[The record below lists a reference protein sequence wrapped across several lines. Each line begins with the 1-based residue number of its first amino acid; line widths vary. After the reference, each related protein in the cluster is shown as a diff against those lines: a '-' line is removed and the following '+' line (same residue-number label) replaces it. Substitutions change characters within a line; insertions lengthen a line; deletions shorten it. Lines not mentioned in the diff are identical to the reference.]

1 MLTFVEE
8 ILLLMLDDQD
18 GRLVDLPRSAMNGVI
33 AGAVLMDLAMHDRI
47 DSDLQELRVVD
58 KTPTGDALLDVT
70 LASLT
75 NAPNGRNSS
84 AWVEEVARDADDLR
98 EKALARLVSRGI
110 LRKEEGRFLWVF
122 HTRRYPV
129 IDDRE
134 QREVKARLRE
144 LVLGTEIPDPRDVV
158 LVCLVEAAGLW
169 DLLLTEAEQDK
180 AADRIAQLRKM
191 DLVGQAMTQVVR
203 DIQESIAVASTMAW

>member
-47 DSDLQELRVVD
+47 DSDLQELRVVN
-58 KTPTGDALLDVT
+58 KTPTGDPLLDGT
-70 LASLT
+70 LASLSG
-75 NAPNGRNSS
+75 AEGRSSS
-84 AWVEEVARDADDLR
+84 AWVEDVARDADDLR
-98 EKALARLVSRGI
+98 ERALARLVSRGI

-122 HTRRYPV
+122 HTRRYPI

-144 LVLGTEIPDPRDVV
+144 LVLSNEIPDPRDVV

>member
-1 MLTFVEE
+1 M
-8 ILLLMLDDQD
+8 
-18 GRLVDLPRSAMNGVI
+18 
-33 AGAVLMDLAMHDRI
+33 
-47 DSDLQELRVVD
+47 
-58 KTPTGDALLDVT
+58 
-70 LASLT
+70 
-75 NAPNGRNSS
+75 NGRNSS

-98 EKALARLVSRGI
+98 EKALARLVTRDI

-122 HTRRYPV
+122 HTRRYPI

-144 LVLGTEIPDPRDVV
+144 LVLGNDIPDPRDVV

-169 DLLLTEAEQDK
+169 DLLLTESEQDR

>member
-47 DSDLQELRVVD
+47 DSDLQELRVVN
-58 KTPTGDALLDVT
+58 KTPTGDPLLDGT
-70 LASLT
+70 LASLSAT
-75 NAPNGRNSS
+75 QEGRNSS

-98 EKALARLVSRGI
+98 EKALARLVTRGI

-169 DLLLTEAEQDK
+169 DLLLTESEQEK

>member
-47 DSDLQELRVVD
+47 DSDLQELRVVN
-58 KTPTGDALLDVT
+58 KTPTGDPLLDTT
-70 LASLT
+70 LATLSS
-75 NAPNGRNSS
+75 AAGGRNSS

-144 LVLGTEIPDPRDVV
+144 LVLGSDIPDPRDVV

-169 DLLLTEAEQDK
+169 DLLLTEDEQDK
-180 AADRIAQLRKM
+180 CADRIAQLRKM

>member
-58 KTPTGDALLDVT
+58 RTPTGDPLLDTT
-70 LASLT
+70 LASLS
-75 NAPNGRNSS
+75 AAQGGRNSS

-144 LVLGTEIPDPRDVV
+144 LVLGSDIPDPRDVV

-169 DLLLTEAEQDK
+169 DLLLTEDEQDK
-180 AADRIAQLRKM
+180 CADRIAQLRKM

>member
-47 DSDLQELRVVD
+47 ESDLQELRVVD
-58 KTPTGDALLDVT
+58 KTPTGDPLLDGP
-70 LASLT
+70 LASLST
-75 NAPNGRNSS
+75 AKDGRNSS
-84 AWVEEVARDADDLR
+84 AWVEDLARDADDLR
-98 EKALARLVSRGI
+98 EKALARLVTRGV

-122 HTRRYPV
+122 HTRRYPI

-144 LVLGTEIPDPRDVV
+144 LVLSNEIPDPRDVV

-169 DLLLTEAEQDK
+169 DLVLTESEQEK

>member
-33 AGAVLMDLAMHDRI
+33 ARAVLMDLAMHDRI

-58 KTPTGDALLDVT
+58 KTPTGDPLLDST
-70 LASLT
+70 LASLSGT
-75 NAPNGRNSS
+75 QEGRNSS

-98 EKALARLVSRGI
+98 EKALARLVTRGI

-122 HTRRYPV
+122 HTRR
-129 IDDRE
+129 IRSSTTGA
-134 QREVKARLRE
+134 ARSEGPPARTGF
-144 LVLGTEIPDPRDVV
+144 GTEIPDPRDVV
-158 LVCLVEAAGLW
+158 WC
-169 DLLLTEAEQDK
+169 
-180 AADRIAQLRKM
+180 
-191 DLVGQAMTQVVR
+191 
-203 DIQESIAVASTMAW
+203 ASSRPRGCGTCCSPRPSRRRRPTASRSCARWIWSARP

>member
-58 KTPTGDALLDVT
+58 KTPTGDPLLDTT
-70 LASLT
+70 LSSLS
-75 NAPNGRNSS
+75 AAQEGRNSS

-98 EKALARLVSRGI
+98 EKALARLVSRGV

-122 HTRRYPV
+122 HTRRYPI

-169 DLLLTEAEQDK
+169 DLVLTESEQEK

>member
-18 GRLVDLPRSAMNGVI
+18 GRLVDLPRSAMNGVV

-58 KTPTGDALLDVT
+58 KTPTGDPLLDGA
-70 LASLT
+70 LARLATSP
-75 NAPNGRNSS
+75 AGRNSG
-84 AWVEEVARDADDLR
+84 AWVEELARDADDLR
-98 EKALARLVSRGI
+98 EQALARLVSRGI

-158 LVCLVEAAGLW
+158 LVTLVEAAGLW

-180 AADRIAQLRKM
+180 AAERIAQLRKM

>member
-47 DSDLQELRVVD
+47 DSDLQELRVVN
-58 KTPTGDALLDVT
+58 KTPTGDPLLDGT
-70 LASLT
+70 LASLS

-98 EKALARLVSRGI
+98 EKALARLVTRGI

-122 HTRRYPV
+122 HTRRYPI

-144 LVLGTEIPDPRDVV
+144 LVLGNDIPDPRDVV

-169 DLLLTEAEQDK
+169 DLLLTESEQDR

>member
-1 MLTFVEE
+1 M
-8 ILLLMLDDQD
+8 
-18 GRLVDLPRSAMNGVI
+18 
-33 AGAVLMDLAMHDRI
+33 
-47 DSDLQELRVVD
+47 
-58 KTPTGDALLDVT
+58 
-70 LASLT
+70 
-75 NAPNGRNSS
+75 
-84 AWVEEVARDADDLR
+84 
-98 EKALARLVSRGI
+98 
-110 LRKEEGRFLWVF
+110 F
-122 HTRRYPV
+122 HTRRYPI

-144 LVLGTEIPDPRDVV
+144 LVLSNEIPDPRDVV